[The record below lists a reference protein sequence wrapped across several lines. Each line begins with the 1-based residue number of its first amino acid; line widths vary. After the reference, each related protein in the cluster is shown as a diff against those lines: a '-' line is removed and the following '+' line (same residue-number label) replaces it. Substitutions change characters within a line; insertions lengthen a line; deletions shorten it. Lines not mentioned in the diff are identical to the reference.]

1 VSTQVKLSPETKREI
16 ELYAALTGKK
26 QNEILAESWA
36 EYKERHQDEFRK
48 GLAWAGDILGNPG
61 RVAVASSGM
70 SNTDLGE
77 IDSALNG

>member
-1 VSTQVKLSPETKREI
+1 MAQQVKLSPEVKREL

-26 QNEILAESWA
+26 QNELLAESWS

-48 GLAWAGDILGNPG
+48 GLAWAGSILGNPG
-61 RVAVASSGM
+61 HVAVASSGM
-70 SNTDLGE
+70 SASDIDE